1 LIGVDDFETLV
12 ALCAKGDD
20 GNVDLTLSDFSQGSL
35 VKVESSKQS
44 TIQEERLTSD
54 ASGQKHTVTD
64 NVTFVTLGLLPQLNQ
79 EERKNIKKED
89 IAKSMLHLI
98 AFNITELA
106 YLYAQIHKIDTI
118 IFTGSF
124 INGSHVTQKLMVR
137 GLKFFSGSQG
147 HEASAYFSVHDGFFG
162 ALACIKRE
170 FDVLGDDEELS
181 GLRKSVPSKPSNL

>member
-1 LIGVDDFETLV
+1 MIGIDDFETLV

-44 TIQEERLTSD
+44 TIQEERLTSN
-54 ASGQKHTVTD
+54 ACGKKHTVTD

-79 EERKNIKKED
+79 EERKNIKQED

-106 YLYAQIHKIDTI
+106 YLYAQIHKLDTI

-124 INGSHVTQKLMVR
+124 INGSLVTQKLMVR
-137 GLKFFSGSQG
+137 GLKFFSSHQG
-147 HEASAYFSVHDGFFG
+147 HEVSAYFSVHDGFFG

-170 FDVLGDDEELS
+170 FDD
-181 GLRKSVPSKPSNL
+181 